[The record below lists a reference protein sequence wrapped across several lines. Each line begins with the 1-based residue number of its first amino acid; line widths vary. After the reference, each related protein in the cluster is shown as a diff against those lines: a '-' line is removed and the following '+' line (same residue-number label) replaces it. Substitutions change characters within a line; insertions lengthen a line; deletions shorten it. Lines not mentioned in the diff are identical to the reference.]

1 LSLRQRQLLLS
12 QGWPEYE
19 RFARCRPCIN
29 NLRLPKAIIGHYQEY
44 AMKSLSALLVIFF
57 VAPAWAQNSLQVEFR
72 WNISHHCSNTSP
84 ALKLKNIPPGTTSLK
99 VQLVDLDNHKQ
110 DHGGALLTKADG
122 FSAEHVIE
130 PGGLDKYKGPCPENF
145 TTLGHE
151 YQFNVSALN
160 AENKLLSSGSA
171 KATFSAKF
179 VILQGV
185 IGNQ

>member
-1 LSLRQRQLLLS
+1 MHT
-12 QGWPEYE
+12 
-19 RFARCRPCIN
+19 F
-29 NLRLPKAIIGHYQEY
+29 
-44 AMKSLSALLVIFF
+44 LVFF
-57 VAPAWAQNSLQVEFR
+57 MSFFLVPAWAQPSLGVNFR

-84 ALKLKNIPPGTTSLK
+84 SIKLKNIPPGTTSLRINM
-99 VQLVDLDNHKQ
+99 VDLDNKNH
-110 DHGGALLTKADG
+110 DHGGATLNNPTG
-122 FSAEHVIE
+122 FPAEYEIVA
-130 PGGLDKYKGPCPENF
+130 GGLDKYSGPCPENF

-160 AENKLLSSGSA
+160 IDNQSLASGSA